1 MTRVVLHI
9 DRLVLRGIDR
19 GDASAVSAALQD
31 RLHALLAADGGA
43 ALREQGGTH
52 RLRAASAPVPADA
65 GAAAIGH
72 AVAERIAGVPAPNAP
87 SAPFTR
93 GGPR

>member
-1 MTRVVLHI
+1 MDMTRVVLHI

-19 GDASAVSAALQD
+19 GDAGAVSAALQE

-43 ALREQGGTH
+43 ALREQGATH
-52 RLRAASAPVPADA
+52 RLRTTAAPVPADA

-72 AVAERIAGVPAPNAP
+72 AVAERIAGAPAPFGP
-87 SAPFTR
+87 STR